1 MVNENDLLG
10 TERNVSGK
18 KGKCDTPS
26 STSIDH
32 SWFHGLIMNDNDNWN
47 VPKSYQYDHCSA
59 GFFLQKRNVQ
69 TFLQNSPATHGMQIT
84 IPISTS
90 LTIFFPVVCLRCKMK
105 YYTQYLPNPFY
116 WSIVDK
122 CHYSILL
129 IGKWGVWSQN
139 NMYIYTA
146 NIRTNRHPDTAW
158 MDWVRVWAT
167 GEWGRVVNSCSI
179 YMCVCRA
186 ALFSTST
193 RIHGI
198 HIVYQSINESLK
210 EMYWMM
216 HKTYKRIQSR
226 VLRGRVPSV
235 HVHAG

>member
-1 MVNENDLLG
+1 MRMICSEQNEMLVEKRVNVILL
-10 TERNVSGK
+10 RRHHWSQL
-18 KGKCDTPS
+18 
-26 STSIDH
+26 I
-32 SWFHGLIMNDNDNWN
+32 SWFNYEWQRWLKCFEKLSIW
-47 VPKSYQYDHCSA
+47 PLLSRIFSP
-59 GFFLQKRNVQ
+59 KRNVQ

-226 VLRGRVPSV
+226 LLRGRVPSV